1 MTEAEVKV
9 GQELSSDTESVQILL
24 LNLTFLGSTK
34 GRVVREGGV
43 CMVGG
48 KGQVSALC

>member
-34 GRVVREGGV
+34 ERVVREGGRGEH
-43 CMVGG
+43 GG
-48 KGQVSALC
+48 G